1 MPIEIRGPEHLL
13 EELRLFLGDQFLK
26 RGYEQGPKIGSMDSG
41 GTVNFAKGE
50 DIVTVHIKEE
60 DEGSLMYVESEKE
73 IPELNDIWDDAII
86 TYGKEVG
93 PEPRVPGSGG
103 RTLDVGRKPRTKYSH
118 FSE

>member
-73 IPELNDIWDDAII
+73 SPELNDIWDDAII
-86 TYGKEVG
+86 TYGKEVLKRLRNYSINKG
-93 PEPRVPGSGG
+93 KFESSVKHPGS
-103 RTLDVGRKPRTKYSH
+103 
-118 FSE
+118 